1 MPKVTSVGPSHAG
14 DATISRNHLLRSV
27 PPEVWALVEELAS
40 AAGLTYRPTATS
52 GSDAAAAPLSQELV
66 P

>member
-14 DATISRNHLLRSV
+14 DPTISRNHLLSSI
-27 PPEVWALVEELAS
+27 PPEVWALVEELAA

-52 GSDAAAAPLSQELV
+52 GSEAVAAPLSEGLV